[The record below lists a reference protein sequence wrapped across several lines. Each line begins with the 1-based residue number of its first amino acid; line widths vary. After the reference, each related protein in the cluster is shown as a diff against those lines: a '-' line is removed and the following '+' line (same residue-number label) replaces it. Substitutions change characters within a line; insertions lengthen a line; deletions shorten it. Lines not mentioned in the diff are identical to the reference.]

1 MNTFLDI
8 LVNDIE
14 PPIETLQFYNGRYSF
29 YSTFPRCPLAL
40 KGV

>member
-29 YSTFPRCPLAL
+29 YYFPRYPLAL